1 MRFIKSFL
9 LLLFIGVVVIFIIQ
23 NLELV
28 VLNFLVWKAELSLSF
43 VSLSFY
49 ILEALSGG
57 IVFSMLKKLS
67 DSSSIKE
74 SNNQH

>member
-1 MRFIKSFL
+1 MKFIKSFV

-28 VLNFLVWKAELSLSF
+28 VLNFVVWKAELSLSF

-49 ILEALSGG
+49 ILGALSGG

-67 DSSSIKE
+67 SSSSKK
-74 SNNQH
+74 NTNY

>member
-1 MRFIKSFL
+1 MRLLKTIL

-28 VLNFLVWKAELSLSF
+28 SLNFGIWKVELSLSI

-49 ILEALSGG
+49 ILGALSGG

-67 DSSSIKE
+67 SSSSKKE
-74 SNNQH
+74 NNY

>member
-1 MRFIKSFL
+1 MKFIKSFV

-28 VLNFLVWKAELSLSF
+28 VLNFVVWKAELSLSI

-49 ILEALSGG
+49 ILGALSGG

-67 DSSSIKE
+67 SSSSKKDT
-74 SNNQH
+74 NY

>member
-1 MRFIKSFL
+1 MRLLKTIL

-28 VLNFLVWKAELSLSF
+28 VLNFVVWKAELSLSI

-49 ILEALSGG
+49 ILGALSGG

-67 DSSSIKE
+67 SSSSKKDT
-74 SNNQH
+74 NY

>member
-1 MRFIKSFL
+1 MKFIKSFV

-28 VLNFLVWKAELSLSF
+28 VLNFVVWKAELSLSI

-49 ILEALSGG
+49 ILGALSGG

-67 DSSSIKE
+67 SNSSKKDT
-74 SNNQH
+74 NY

>member
-1 MRFIKSFL
+1 MKFIKSTL

-49 ILEALSGG
+49 ILGALSGG
-57 IVFSMLKKLS
+57 IVFSMIKKLS
-67 DSSSIKE
+67 SSNSKVE
-74 SNNQH
+74 N